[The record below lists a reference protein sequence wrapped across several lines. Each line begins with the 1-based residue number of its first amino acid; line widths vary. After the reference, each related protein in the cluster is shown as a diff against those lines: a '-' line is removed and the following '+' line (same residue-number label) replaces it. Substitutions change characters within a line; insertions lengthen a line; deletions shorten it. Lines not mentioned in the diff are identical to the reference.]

1 MPGPAGATGP
11 AGPQGPAGKG
21 LVLVCNTTVA
31 ETIVVALSAGIRVRD
46 SVPCTG
52 ALTTDLLLVIPTAGA
67 ASLNGYAV
75 HHAFPT
81 AANTLRVILAVPALA
96 ALATYSIPVAV
107 YAVNR

>member
-1 MPGPAGATGP
+1 M
-11 AGPQGPAGKG
+11 
-21 LVLVCNTTVA
+21 VFVCNATVS

-46 SVPCTG
+46 GVSCPG
-52 ALTTDLLLVIPTAGA
+52 ALTTDLLLVIPAAGA
-67 ASLNGYAV
+67 VSLNGYAV

-96 ALATYSIPVAV
+96 VAAYYSIPVAV

>member
-1 MPGPAGATGP
+1 MTFLCNAT
-11 AGPQGPAGKG
+11 
-21 LVLVCNTTVA
+21 VS
-31 ETIVVALSAGIRVRD
+31 ETIGVALSAGIRVRD
-46 SVPCTG
+46 GVSCAG

-67 ASLNGYAV
+67 APLNGYAV